1 MPPHY
6 RNLGKDREIKPLC
19 LLFGYKLGHQQVK
32 YRIHSVINNF
42 CLLFYSVENPEYKT
56 EMAHFVERMK
66 EMTVDGELNK
76 KQKTNKDLKIDEP
89 SIDGN
94 VDDAVYIFPQDDDET
109 VEMENIPQ
117 TLKESEMNDSP
128 RDEKEEN
135 KNIQVVDSNREV
147 SEITY
152 DFKIHS
158 VPPEFQSE
166 MEAPDEVQFEKGVE
180 EKVIA
185 QEEEE
190 EELITETVE
199 IIYPFI
205 EPLVEPKSETVR
217 VENVPKESQN
227 IVLKEKPVVKRD
239 ETIIKENRTV
249 DIKPVTK
256 IKMEEKIIPPE
267 PEKPKEKEEFVLTFD
282 DLSNVD
288 FSLMRKKKK
297 IVPKPKP
304 AYQSTPEKNHFAIN
318 NDNVYITPCKE
329 HNIQMDDGSILT
341 EGGSIRGHKGEV
353 KTKCSEL
360 SFSPNSEGE
369 MENVLEEKS
378 ISMINL
384 PAVRNSRDNSVAMD
398 DNSKDD
404 NIVVSRTEI
413 VFSMNSNSDDN
424 YDQGLN
430 RKLSTN
436 SNLEKSVNDSGVE
449 AGYDDSSLVDHQE
462 VLAAQHKQLQQQ
474 FSIWQTQLE
483 ENKKLLLT
491 THAIPA
497 DDTNSQFQQQLQSQI
512 QLQQQMIQQMQQSME
527 ALSSQ
532 QQQQQIIS
540 NIDNQSSHN
549 TADQSETSIG
559 NHIEHKM
566 EQKVEKQVE
575 NGVPPVPQ
583 APALANG
590 KIVIN
595 AKTGSSSSNEQIKP
609 KARSK
614 SKKYIE
620 PKLDPREEL
629 MIAIKNFGGR
639 TAMKKV
645 SVGSGLSGPNL
656 MFYRKYFFYFSKQ

>member
-1 MPPHY
+1 
-6 RNLGKDREIKPLC
+6 
-19 LLFGYKLGHQQVK
+19 
-32 YRIHSVINNF
+32 
-42 CLLFYSVENPEYKT
+42 
-56 EMAHFVERMK
+56 MAHFVEKMK
-66 EMTVDGELNK
+66 EMTVDGQLNK
-76 KQKTNKDLKIDEP
+76 KQKTDNDLEINGP
-89 SIDGN
+89 SIDGH
-94 VDDAVYIFPQDDDET
+94 VDDAVYIFSQDGDEV
-109 VEMENIPQ
+109 VEMENISQ

-135 KNIQVVDSNREV
+135 KNVQVVDSNREV

-158 VPPEFQSE
+158 VPVEFQSE

-180 EKVIA
+180 EEVVE
-185 QEEEE
+185 QEVEEDE

-205 EPLVEPKSETVR
+205 EPLVEPESETVH

-227 IVLKEKPVVKRD
+227 IVVEEKPVVKRD
-239 ETIIKENRTV
+239 ETIVKENRTV
-249 DIKPVTK
+249 DIKPVSK
-256 IKMEEKIIPPE
+256 IKTEEKIIPPE
-267 PEKPKEKEEFVLTFD
+267 PAKPKEKEEFVLTFD

-304 AYQSTPEKNHFAIN
+304 AYQSTPEKKHFAIN

-384 PAVRNSRDNSVAMD
+384 PAVRNSLDNSVVMD

-404 NIVVSRTEI
+404 DIVVSRTEI
-413 VFSMNSNSDDN
+413 VFTMNSNSENN
-424 YDQGLN
+424 YDQGSN

-449 AGYDDSSLVDHQE
+449 AEHNDSSLVDHQE
-462 VLAAQHKQLQQQ
+462 VLDAQYKQLQQQ

-491 THAIPA
+491 TRAIPT

-532 QQQQQIIS
+532 QQQDSKEDQSKQIIS
-540 NIDNQSSHN
+540 NIDNQASQN
-549 TADQSETSIG
+549 IGDQSEIIIV

-566 EQKVEKQVE
+566 EQKSEKPIE
-575 NGVPPVPQ
+575 NGVPPAPQ
-583 APALANG
+583 APALPNG
-590 KIVIN
+590 KIVMN
-595 AKTGSSSSNEQIKP
+595 VKTGSSSSSEQLKP
-609 KARSK
+609 KTRSK

-629 MIAIKNFGGR
+629 MIAIRNFGGR

-645 SVGSGLSGPNL
+645 SVGSVLSGPNL
-656 MFYRKYFFYFSKQ
+656 MFRRKHFFFFYF

>member
-1 MPPHY
+1 
-6 RNLGKDREIKPLC
+6 
-19 LLFGYKLGHQQVK
+19 
-32 YRIHSVINNF
+32 
-42 CLLFYSVENPEYKT
+42 
-56 EMAHFVERMK
+56 
-66 EMTVDGELNK
+66 
-76 KQKTNKDLKIDEP
+76 
-89 SIDGN
+89 
-94 VDDAVYIFPQDDDET
+94 
-109 VEMENIPQ
+109 
-117 TLKESEMNDSP
+117 
-128 RDEKEEN
+128 
-135 KNIQVVDSNREV
+135 
-147 SEITY
+147 
-152 DFKIHS
+152 
-158 VPPEFQSE
+158 
-166 MEAPDEVQFEKGVE
+166 
-180 EKVIA
+180 
-185 QEEEE
+185 
-190 EELITETVE
+190 
-199 IIYPFI
+199 
-205 EPLVEPKSETVR
+205 
-217 VENVPKESQN
+217 
-227 IVLKEKPVVKRD
+227 
-239 ETIIKENRTV
+239 
-249 DIKPVTK
+249 
-256 IKMEEKIIPPE
+256 
-267 PEKPKEKEEFVLTFD
+267 
-282 DLSNVD
+282 
-288 FSLMRKKKK
+288 
-297 IVPKPKP
+297 
-304 AYQSTPEKNHFAIN
+304 
-318 NDNVYITPCKE
+318 
-329 HNIQMDDGSILT
+329 
-341 EGGSIRGHKGEV
+341 
-353 KTKCSEL
+353 
-360 SFSPNSEGE
+360 
-369 MENVLEEKS
+369 
-378 ISMINL
+378 
-384 PAVRNSRDNSVAMD
+384 
-398 DNSKDD
+398 
-404 NIVVSRTEI
+404 
-413 VFSMNSNSDDN
+413 MNSNSDNN

-436 SNLEKSVNDSGVE
+436 SNLENSVNDSGVE

-462 VLAAQHKQLQQQ
+462 MLAAQHKQLQQQ

-483 ENKKLLLT
+483 KNEKLLLT
-491 THAIPA
+491 IPA
-497 DDTNSQFQQQLQSQI
+497 DDTNSQFQKQLQSQI